1 LFLKQKLKVSRTCC
15 GKSPETNHI
24 NSILISNFMKTILK
38 ALVLCAVVVSSLS
51 FSTSKQTKV
60 TVTAVYDGLEEYGY
74 NFIVSKDGMEH
85 TLTFQDINETLL
97 KTYDLTTSEF
107 VGKTFKVT
115 YTIDTE
121 TMVDEFDNEEEIE
134 TLIIVGL
141 EKL

>member
-1 LFLKQKLKVSRTCC
+1 
-15 GKSPETNHI
+15 
-24 NSILISNFMKTILK
+24 MKTILK
-38 ALVLCAVVVSSLS
+38 VLLLCTVVVSTLS

-85 TLTFQDINETLL
+85 TLTFQDINESLL

-134 TLIIVGL
+134 TLIIVAL